1 MVNSMSQGYDQTSEV
16 WPSRIVTSQLE
27 MSQGKDVELVEM
39 SIGSVPI

>member
-1 MVNSMSQGYDQTSEV
+1 MSQGYDQTSEV

-27 MSQGKDVELVEM
+27 MSQGKDVELVET